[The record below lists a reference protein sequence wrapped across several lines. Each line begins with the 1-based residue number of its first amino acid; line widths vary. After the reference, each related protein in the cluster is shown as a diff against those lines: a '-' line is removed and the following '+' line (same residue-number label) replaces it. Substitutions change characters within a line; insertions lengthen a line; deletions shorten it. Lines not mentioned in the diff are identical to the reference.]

1 VATKRCLN
9 LLLIALLG
17 REAVKTIQRRDTGQ
31 ANGPK
36 ETELSVV
43 VIGVGLFV
51 LAFAAHVAWWRRGRP
66 RRSGQ
71 TLICLLTVVILVGWG
86 VALTAASG
94 VTTSVPPDIFAWLQA
109 LVLALALAASYV
121 MTYPALE
128 IESPTLVIIE
138 VIAQRGN
145 QGIEVDEFHRCL
157 DDSVLVLPRIQD
169 LVDEGLAVLRDGR
182 YQATAKG
189 LMLVRV
195 FVAWR
200 KILGAGLGG

>member
-1 VATKRCLN
+1 M
-9 LLLIALLG
+9 
-17 REAVKTIQRRDTGQ
+17 
-31 ANGPK
+31 
-36 ETELSVV
+36 SVV

-109 LVLALALAASYV
+109 LALALALAASYV

>member
-1 VATKRCLN
+1 V
-9 LLLIALLG
+9 IQ
-17 REAVKTIQRRDTGQ
+17 VKQTV
-31 ANGPK
+31 PK

-43 VIGVGLFV
+43 VMGAGLFV

-71 TLICLLTVVILVGWG
+71 TLICLLTVVILVGW
-86 VALTAASG
+86 AIAIAATAASG
-94 VTTSVPPDIFAWLQA
+94 VTTAVPQDTFAWLQA

-138 VIAQRGN
+138 VIAQRGTR
-145 QGIEVDEFHRCL
+145 GIEVDEFHRRL
-157 DDSVLVLPRIQD
+157 NDSVLVLPRIQD
-169 LVDEGLAVLRDGR
+169 LLDEGLAVLSDGR

>member
-109 LVLALALAASYV
+109 LALALALAASYV